1 MGVVHQIGTTG
12 GNLMKKIGVIGCGL
26 MGYGIA
32 TNLLRKGYEVTV
44 YDTNPEAVARVVEN
58 GGIRAFTV
66 TELAKSSDV
75 VILSLPTTDLVESVL
90 LDEREGALHAMKP
103 GSAVLDMSTNDVVK
117 TREIEKSASSVGIS
131 YFDCPVSGGPDGA
144 SSGTLTIMVGGS
156 EKEFQRVS
164 SVLHAMGEHVE
175 YLGPSGAGQ
184 IVKLCNNMVVGGII
198 SLLGEALLT
207 GERAGIS
214 KEKLGE
220 LFQKGSAQTK
230 VMDVFGP
237 SIIHGTYDDVTFSL
251 ANMLK
256 DLSLYRNLATEVG
269 VPPTISG
276 APHELFTRVNA
287 TGAGRRD
294 STAVAE
300 FLEHETQ
307 T

>member
-1 MGVVHQIGTTG
+1 ME
-12 GNLMKKIGVIGCGL
+12 KIGVIGCGL

-44 YDTNPEAVARVVEN
+44 YDTNPDAVERVVAK
-58 GGIRAFTV
+58 GGSGVATV
-66 TELAKSSDV
+66 PALAQSCDV
-75 VILSLPTTDLVESVL
+75 VILSLPTTDLVENVL
-90 LDEREGALHAMKP
+90 LDSREGALHVMKP
-103 GSAVLDMSTNDVVK
+103 GSAVLDMSTNDVAK
-117 TREIEKSASSVGIS
+117 TRKLEDVASSVGIS

-144 SSGTLTIMVGGS
+144 STGTLTIMVGGS
-156 EKEFQRVS
+156 EKTYPQVS
-164 SVLHAMGEHVE
+164 SVLHAMGKHVE

-207 GERAGIS
+207 GEKAGIS

-237 SIIHGTYDDVTFSL
+237 SIIHETYDDVTFSL

-269 VPPTISG
+269 VSTTISD
-276 APHELFTRVNA
+276 APRELFTRANA
-287 TGAGRRD
+287 TGGGRRD

-300 FLEHETQ
+300 LIELEART
-307 T
+307 